1 MEKNLIQIYSIEV
14 IQGYTS
20 ANVDRLS
27 QVILQNASQRLGDN
41 PSHTRFEDS
50 YCPDS
55 AIIDRIVEDM
65 QEVYSEFQSKSSSL
79 SFPKKGRLSLIGKW
93 GHIHEKNM
101 STNTHDH
108 KPVDVSAVTYLKVS
122 KESGQLK
129 FNPNP
134 LHDYSYTIPPEK
146 GMFLLF
152 PGWLPHSVNRNLTNE
167 PRISVSFNF
176 KLEEA

>member
-65 QEVYSEFQSKSSSL
+65 QVEYQKVN
-79 SFPKKGRLSLIGKW
+79 PGGCLSLINKW
-93 GHIHEKNM
+93 GHVHDKNM
-101 STNTHDH
+101 STNTHNHRDSY
-108 KPVDVSAVTYLKVS
+108 VSAVLYTSVP
-122 KESGQLK
+122 EGSGKIVFRPRLNQYD
-129 FNPNP
+129 NSA
-134 LHDYSYTIPPEK
+134 YASSYPPVK
-146 GMFLLF
+146 GVYYMF
-152 PGWLPHSVNRNLTNE
+152 PGYLDHFVTRNNSDE
-167 PRISVSFNF
+167 MRVSISFNF
-176 KLEEA
+176 SKNQ

>member
-14 IQGYTS
+14 SQGYTS

-65 QEVYSEFQSKSSSL
+65 QVEYQKVN
-79 SFPKKGRLSLIGKW
+79 PGGCLSLINKW
-93 GHIHEKNM
+93 GHVHDKNM
-101 STNTHDH
+101 STNTHNH
-108 KPVDVSAVTYLKVS
+108 RGSDVSAVAYLSVPKG
-122 KESGQLK
+122 SGTIA
-129 FNPNP
+129 FWPNP
-134 LHDYSYTIPPEK
+134 LDDYRYTIAPKK

-152 PGWLPHSVNRNLTNE
+152 PGWKPHSVTRNLSDE
-167 PRISVSFNF
+167 PRVSISMNF
-176 KLEEA
+176 KLNLEES

>member
-27 QVILQNASQRLGDN
+27 QVILQNASKRLGER

-55 AIIDRIVEDM
+55 AIIHTIIKDMEDEY
-65 QEVYSEFQSKSSSL
+65 QKVNPES
-79 SFPKKGRLSLIGKW
+79 RLSLMGKW
-93 GHIHEKNM
+93 GHVHEKNM
-101 STNTHDH
+101 STNRHSHNPADL
-108 KPVDVSAVTYLKVS
+108 SAVTYLSVPKG
-122 KESGQLK
+122 SGNIV
-129 FNPNP
+129 FWPNP
-134 LHDYSYTIPPEK
+134 IHDMNYNIPPEK

-152 PGWLPHSVNRNLTNE
+152 PGWLPHSVNRNISNE
-167 PRISVSFNF
+167 PRVSVSFNF